1 MCFINNVRK
10 VLEIFTTEPTSVD
23 VRGLLDSSLA
33 NFQYFVLE
41 SCLFHLFGHR
51 LVYRRSMQ
59 TEKSFLIDK

>member
-10 VLEIFTTEPTSVD
+10 VSEIFTTEPTSVD

-33 NFQYFVLE
+33 KFQYFVLD
-41 SCLFHLFGHR
+41 SWLFHLFGHR
-51 LVYRRSMQ
+51 LVYRSIQ